1 MKVGDF
7 FIEKYKNIMMKVSI
21 KKAILFTDGF

>member
-7 FIEKYKNIMMKVSI
+7 FIEKYKNIMTKVSI